1 MVLPSF
7 LSSSPRRLKKRSTSR
22 ADSRDG
28 EGGGETAQDVIVRQ
42 LTEKRI
48 AELDMLLGRIKE
60 EYLYVM
66 QVNACVTYV
75 FTLWCGVIMP
85 MRVCMLKC
93 L

>member
-1 MVLPSF
+1 MVSF

-22 ADSRDG
+22 ADSRDS

-60 EYLYVM
+60 EYLYVVR
-66 QVNACVTYV
+66 VNACVTCV
-75 FTLWCGVIMP
+75 FTLLCGVIM
-85 MRVCMLKC
+85 CMFKC

>member
-60 EYLYVM
+60 EYLYVV
-66 QVNACVTYV
+66 QVNV